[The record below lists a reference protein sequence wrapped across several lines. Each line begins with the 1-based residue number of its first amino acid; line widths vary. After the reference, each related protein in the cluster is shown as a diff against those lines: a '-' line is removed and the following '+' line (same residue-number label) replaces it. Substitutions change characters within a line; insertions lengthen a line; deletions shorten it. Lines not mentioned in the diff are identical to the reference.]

1 MCRMQNKRKRS
12 SRSQNRSPQYIRKLK
27 LGIFYFLDSDFNKG
41 SKKLQN
47 TQQQNL
53 VIHNYFFP
61 YKLMKQIF
69 KFSAALLEKE
79 SRAFSIIFQ
88 KSFRTEMEYI
98 SNGKIKVTVFH
109 PRMHKVK
116 ERNYFFFQKCFDPDY
131 LYIGRL
137 NFCQVA

>member
-1 MCRMQNKRKRS
+1 M
-12 SRSQNRSPQYIRKLK
+12 I
-27 LGIFYFLDSDFNKG
+27 
-41 SKKLQN
+41 
-47 TQQQNL
+47 
-53 VIHNYFFP
+53 
-61 YKLMKQIF
+61 

-79 SRAFSIIFQ
+79 NRAFSIIFQ

-131 LYIGRL
+131 LSIGRL
-137 NFCQVA
+137 NFCQVAWKTMQFHWFITVQLYTIFAHCSWARTIFMSLFSFWFSASQASLVSTEHHYGLLFSPNTFSSGSC